1 MLLVSRCLVGEKCR
15 YNGKG
20 KPNRAVIEF
29 LQTLQAGRDYVFI
42 CPEMSGKLPIPRLPG
57 EIIGGNAAKV
67 WAGAAKVQN
76 PDGTDYTPGFI
87 AGAETACQTAAK
99 TMATAALLKEKSPSC
114 GVHLVHNGHF
124 DGTTVP
130 GLGIAAYALA
140 RQGVRL
146 FSEDDLDEL
155 KEYLRATEENY
166 NE

>member
-1 MLLVSRCLVGEKCR
+1 MLLVSRCLAGAKCR
-15 YNGKG
+15 YNGEG

-29 LQTLQAGRDYVFI
+29 LQGLQEGRDYVFI
-42 CPEMSGKLPIPRLPG
+42 CPETAGRLPIPRLPG
-57 EIIGGNAAKV
+57 EIIGGDAAKV

-76 PDGTDYTPGFI
+76 HAGADYTPGFI
-87 AGAETACQTAAK
+87 AGADIACQTAAK
-99 TMATAALLKEKSPSC
+99 TGARAALLKEKSPSC

-130 GLGIAAYALA
+130 GQGIAAYALA

-155 KEYLRATEENY
+155 QAYLRQTEE
-166 NE
+166 EHHE